1 MTIEQAQELRNSTAW
16 DNVVRELTRLIEVD
30 MVKLRTCTADDLRR
44 YQIRIETFEF
54 IKNLP
59 QTVIDREE

>member
-16 DNVVRELTRLIEVD
+16 DNVVKELSRMIDLD
-30 MVKLRTCTADDLRR
+30 MAKLRTCTADELRR
-44 YQIRIETFEF
+44 YQVRIETFEF